1 MKVKPEIL
9 TLTSILI
16 VFTVTGNGCL
26 TLRTARPLS
35 QGEVAIR
42 IQSSVIAPP
51 PFIGSVTLS
60 RGMMENGELSGGFAF
75 LAGARDE
82 PGIDLEW
89 FQAFESPALKK
100 ALQFLSGVETGLGLG
115 IGTYVIDK
123 GFFIHTTQALSIQ
136 KKGWSPILLH
146 RLTYDLDS
154 RIRQELYL
162 GVELFSK
169 KRLRLYLAGG
179 SHDLWNRDEWVIVF
193 GSGLH
198 LGGGR

>member
-1 MKVKPEIL
+1 MSVKPGIF
-9 TLTSILI
+9 TLTSILV
-16 VFTVTGNGCL
+16 VFATTSSGCL

-35 QGEVAIR
+35 QGEVAVR
-42 IQSSVIAPP
+42 VQSSVTAPP
-51 PFIGSVTLS
+51 PYLGSVTLS
-60 RGMMENGELSGGFAF
+60 RGMTGSGELSGGFAF

-89 FQAFESPALKK
+89 FQAVEFPALKRTH
-100 ALQFLSGVETGLGLG
+100 QFLSGVEAGLGLG

-123 GFFIHTTQALSIQ
+123 GMFIHTTQALSIQ
-136 KKGWSPILLH
+136 KRGWSPILLH

-154 RIRQELYL
+154 RTRQELYL
-162 GVELFSK
+162 GVELFSQ
-169 KRLRLYLAGG
+169 KRLRFYLAGG
-179 SHDLWNRDEWVIVF
+179 SRDLWNRDEWVIVF